1 MAKLSINKEKTEWNG
16 ISLADE
22 FYEQKEN
29 RLYTILAKTVIVYLL
44 TMGLAGCILSCVGIS
59 YYKPVLYLV
68 VLAESLFCASLYY
81 RKLWENIGYI
91 LILFIVLILG
101 ITYPNVIRS
110 GVYAV
115 LNDLSETAAG
125 FFNTNAMKSYGE
137 YVSNRDYAVTFSMC
151 YIAGVFCVLVNI
163 CISRRMKYIFITVMA
178 SCFIAFPLFLNLEP
192 DIIPSIMFISGVIAS
207 MAFKRGNHY
216 EVTDKD
222 NAYRYSRRRGFTYAL
237 SWKIMMQLLAVVIV
251 CVTVIVI
258 MLEALMP
265 KSEFH
270 ETHPD
275 STLKEKTL
283 NTVQNFYMMGI
294 AAFFNYYPNTGGL
307 TSGRLGGVNSIRLD
321 YNTDL
326 TLKLVPYNTE
336 RIYLKSFTG
345 SEYAPYDNRWVRYDS
360 ADLENNNAKAY
371 AKAYK
376 NHKKNTAEAVMKVEN
391 VDAATGVYLPYYSLD
406 KDKAIFSGRRQ
417 NYTFYPQLEG
427 NNVKVPDGGYS
438 KLDDFLSIPEQNRET
453 INAFCSEA
461 GLSTVK
467 SLKRKDVE
475 EAVTKLSNYFQD
487 NIPYTYQ
494 PGATPRDKDFINY
507 FLSENKRGY
516 CAHFASAATLI
527 LRNLGIPA
535 VYVEGYAVDPSE
547 IEEEGEVLS
556 SEDTKKYY
564 KGDSDIENS
573 AVVSVNVTDA
583 DAHAWVEVYEEGR
596 GWQVIEVTPYSDEE
610 PDTNGLLNML
620 MRFIGGGNSA
630 GDAVNQTDDTKK
642 EVIKDTTKNISIS
655 VIAAVIATLIIVICF
670 SRIIKYVSYF
680 VRYISGS
687 INEKIIIRYNR
698 YIQKIGHRNKG
709 IKECINFREQVE
721 WLVSHDI
728 ISLSD
733 EEKSRMISILEQAGF
748 SDRQIEGDDME
759 WVIKECLR
767 RKFFSMQR

>member
-258 MLEALMP
+258 ML
-265 KSEFH
+265 
-270 ETHPD
+270 
-275 STLKEKTL
+275 
-283 NTVQNFYMMGI
+283 
-294 AAFFNYYPNTGGL
+294 
-307 TSGRLGGVNSIRLD
+307 
-321 YNTDL
+321 
-326 TLKLVPYNTE
+326 
-336 RIYLKSFTG
+336 
-345 SEYAPYDNRWVRYDS
+345 
-360 ADLENNNAKAY
+360 
-371 AKAYK
+371 
-376 NHKKNTAEAVMKVEN
+376 
-391 VDAATGVYLPYYSLD
+391 
-406 KDKAIFSGRRQ
+406 
-417 NYTFYPQLEG
+417 
-427 NNVKVPDGGYS
+427 
-438 KLDDFLSIPEQNRET
+438 
-453 INAFCSEA
+453 
-461 GLSTVK
+461 
-467 SLKRKDVE
+467 
-475 EAVTKLSNYFQD
+475 
-487 NIPYTYQ
+487 
-494 PGATPRDKDFINY
+494 
-507 FLSENKRGY
+507 
-516 CAHFASAATLI
+516 
-527 LRNLGIPA
+527 
-535 VYVEGYAVDPSE
+535 
-547 IEEEGEVLS
+547 
-556 SEDTKKYY
+556 
-564 KGDSDIENS
+564 
-573 AVVSVNVTDA
+573 
-583 DAHAWVEVYEEGR
+583 
-596 GWQVIEVTPYSDEE
+596 
-610 PDTNGLLNML
+610 
-620 MRFIGGGNSA
+620 
-630 GDAVNQTDDTKK
+630 
-642 EVIKDTTKNISIS
+642 
-655 VIAAVIATLIIVICF
+655 
-670 SRIIKYVSYF
+670 
-680 VRYISGS
+680 
-687 INEKIIIRYNR
+687 
-698 YIQKIGHRNKG
+698 
-709 IKECINFREQVE
+709 
-721 WLVSHDI
+721 
-728 ISLSD
+728 
-733 EEKSRMISILEQAGF
+733 
-748 SDRQIEGDDME
+748 
-759 WVIKECLR
+759 
-767 RKFFSMQR
+767 